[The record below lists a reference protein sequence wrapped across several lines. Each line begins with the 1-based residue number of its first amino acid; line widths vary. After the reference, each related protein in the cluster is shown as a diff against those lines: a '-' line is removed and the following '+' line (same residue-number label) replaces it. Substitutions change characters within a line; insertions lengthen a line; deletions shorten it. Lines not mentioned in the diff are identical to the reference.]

1 MNLNELK
8 NKAKLIIDDFKN
20 NWKLPKENNNID
32 YKLKLNLFSDKTNI
46 DTFLINLWKDIISFS
61 NWDWWIIFIWFN
73 EDKST
78 WIIKDEWLDKDNID
92 FLKKIDLNDLEQQ
105 FIKICSS
112 STSFDLQHFNVWTRE
127 FYYLLI
133 EKSNDILVPK
143 NDFKHYKIN
152 KWEIL
157 YRISWKNEQANKW
170 SSEFNRFIQ
179 VKANEKSKEFMQIWS
194 NLLPEM
200 VDINP
205 KEVLIINPL
214 QNKVYG
220 FNNKDYTLSWWNIEI
235 DNKNWNIFNIILDT
249 IKSWDI
255 WKITDNEWKPI
266 YKIVWEITEK
276 WKSEQIQL
284 SSLTNEIQK
293 DITYKIT
300 TTHIK
305 QICYYLQWTKN
316 KKFNVV
322 IKDESDEKNIN
333 EIYNKFIWI
342 ENVDILSGSKKVVF
356 SKDAIEE
363 LIKIISDKDLHI
375 KVFWKELQ
383 LKNNS
388 ILNKKI

>member
-1 MNLNELK
+1 M
-8 NKAKLIIDDFKN
+8 
-20 NWKLPKENNNID
+20 
-32 YKLKLNLFSDKTNI
+32 
-46 DTFLINLWKDIISFS
+46 
-61 NWDWWIIFIWFN
+61 
-73 EDKST
+73 
-78 WIIKDEWLDKDNID
+78 
-92 FLKKIDLNDLEQQ
+92 KKIDLNDLEQQ

-143 NDFKHYKIN
+143 NNFKEYKIN
-152 KWEIL
+152 KWDIL

-255 WKITDNEWKPI
+255 WKITNNEWKPI

-293 DITYKIT
+293 DIPYKIT

-305 QICYYLQWTKN
+305 QICYYLQWTKS

-322 IKDESDEKNIN
+322 IKNKSDEKNIN
-333 EIYNKFIWI
+333 EIYNKIIWI
-342 ENVDILSGSKKVVF
+342 ENVDILNGSKKVVF

-363 LIKIISDKDLHI
+363 LIKIISNKDLHM

-388 ILNKKI
+388 NLNKKI